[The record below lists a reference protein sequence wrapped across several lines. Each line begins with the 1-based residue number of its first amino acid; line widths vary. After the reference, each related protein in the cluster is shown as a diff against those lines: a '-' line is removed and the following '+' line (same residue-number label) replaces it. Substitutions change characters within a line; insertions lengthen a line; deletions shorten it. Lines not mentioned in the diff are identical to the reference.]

1 MATIHY
7 ISAQELCTHFNLEIS
22 FFDALEE
29 SGLIELSRRDGETSI
44 PGSQIQALEQMI
56 RMHEDLGINL
66 EGIEAILN
74 LLDRVKCM
82 QQDIQ
87 QLKNRLA
94 IYENS

>member
-7 ISAQELCTHFNLEIS
+7 ISAQELCTHFNQGIS